1 MLYAAPGVPAAPT
14 RAAFIAGKKVGDAV
28 RRNRAKR
35 WMREAF
41 RLQLPYIKQG
51 WDVIWIARPSMDQA
65 EFRRVQVAIAE
76 CLKRAHL
83 YENTS
88 AGAYP
93 PLSEDH

>member
-1 MLYAAPGVPAAPT
+1 MLYAAPGSPAAPT
-14 RAAFIAGKKVGDAV
+14 RAAFIAGKKLGDAV
-28 RRNRAKR
+28 QRNRAKR

-51 WDVIWIARPSMDQA
+51 WDLIWIARPSMDQA
-65 EFRRVQVAIAE
+65 EFRRVQAVMLE

-83 YENTS
+83 YENTGT
-88 AGAYP
+88 GAYP